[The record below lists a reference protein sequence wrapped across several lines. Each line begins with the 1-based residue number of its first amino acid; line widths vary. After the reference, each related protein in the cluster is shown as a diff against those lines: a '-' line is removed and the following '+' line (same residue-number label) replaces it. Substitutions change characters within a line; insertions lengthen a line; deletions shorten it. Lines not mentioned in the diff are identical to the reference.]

1 MKTHMKLALKRGW
14 YKDCRG
20 FVLGYLNTR
29 QRTLRLGQLF
39 RREIARPA
47 LVVLTAFHQAALLA
61 AKLNQAAAL
70 MTFAVQVGTIPGG
83 TKEIALTVSIIAGT
97 RVLSNGQIIW
107 KLGGGGGVAKGI
119 GITDKLFGNW
129 DGGGGGRS

>member
-1 MKTHMKLALKRGW
+1 MKLGLNRGW

-29 QRTLRLGQLF
+29 QRSLRLGQLF
-39 RREIARPA
+39 RRETARPA
-47 LVVLTAFHQAALLA
+47 LVVLAAFHQAALLA

-70 MTFAVQVGTIPGG
+70 MTSAVQVGTIPGS
-83 TKEIALTVSIIAGT
+83 TKEITLTVSIIAGT

-107 KLGGGGGVAKGI
+107 KLRWGG
-119 GITDKLFGNW
+119 
-129 DGGGGGRS
+129 S